1 MEQMLLRMLQNCG
14 NPRELK
20 RTHLQILVRGLADGD
35 LLLPKLVEV
44 SAAAHSL
51 SYAGRVVRCTQTR
64 SVVAYNNMVKCFAGS
79 RSPAGAVSAY
89 GRMRALDVSPNSFT
103 FTFLLRAMESG
114 GSSQGGEAV
123 HAQIV
128 RSGCGSSLFVKNT
141 LLAFYSKCSRDLA
154 PARQMFDEMPQRD
167 VVSWNS
173 LIHAYM
179 IRGEVATAMEVF
191 ESMPERSIVS
201 WNSIITGLS
210 KAGDMRSA
218 QLMFDRMAVRNVI
231 SGNAMIAG
239 YAAAGDMVA
248 ARSIF
253 DRMEEKNVVSWT
265 AMVSGFTKI
274 GRMESASSLFHQ
286 MPTKNTVSWNAMI
299 SGYNENHRF
308 DRALQT
314 FQAML
319 IDGTCPPNE
328 ITLIAVASACGHLGS
343 LEHGN
348 WVYSYA
354 KKNGLEITSELGN
367 ALVDMFA
374 KCGEMK
380 CAEAV
385 FYQMTRRCVISWT
398 TMIWGLGAHGQSGE
412 ALALFEEMCRRGV
425 EPDDVTFIALLSACA
440 HGGLVEQGQR
450 IFRQMTAEFGIQP
463 RIEHY
468 GCMVDLLARAG
479 RAEEAIQFIGSMPLE
494 PNAVVWATLLSS
506 CRWEPVVDSVG
517 RKMAELEPLEPGY
530 QILLSNSSASV
541 GRWRGVSSI
550 RGAMW
555 QEGVEKVPGCSSIQ
569 VGCEVH
575 EFLAKDLRHERR
587 SEIYEALHGLADISR
602 HAGHHP
608 FEMPDYAFQHHPR
621 LPNPDGH
628 LCTHAS

>member
-1 MEQMLLRMLQNCG
+1 MEQRLLRMLQNCG

-20 RTHLQILVRGLADGD
+20 RTHLQILVRGLADSD
-35 LLLPKLVEV
+35 FLLPKLVEV

-51 SYAGRVVRCTQTR
+51 GYAGQVLRCTQTR
-64 SVVAYNNMVKCFAGS
+64 NVVAYNNMVKCFAGS
-79 RSPAGAVSAY
+79 RSPAGAFSAY
-89 GRMRALDVSPNSFT
+89 GRMRALGVYPNSFT
-103 FTFLLRAMESG
+103 FTFLLRAMDSG
-114 GSSQGGEAV
+114 DSSQGGEAV

-154 PARQMFDEMPQRD
+154 PARLVFDEMPQRD

-179 IRGEVATAMEVF
+179 MRGEMASAVEAF

-210 KAGDMRSA
+210 KVGDMCSA
-218 QLMFDRMAVRNVI
+218 QLMFDRMAVRNIV

-239 YAAAGDMVA
+239 YAAAGDMAA

-253 DRMEEKNVVSWT
+253 DRMEQKN
-265 AMVSGFTKI
+265 
-274 GRMESASSLFHQ
+274 
-286 MPTKNTVSWNAMI
+286 NTVSWNAMI
-299 SGYNENHRF
+299 SGYNENRRF

-319 IDGTCPPNE
+319 IDGECPPNE

-354 KKNGLEITSELGN
+354 KKNDLEISSELGN

-385 FYQMTRRCVISWT
+385 FNQMTMRCVISWT

-412 ALALFEEMCRRGV
+412 ALALFEEMSRHGV

-440 HGGLVEQGQR
+440 HGGLVEEGQR
-450 IFRQMTAEFGIQP
+450 IFRQMAVEFGIEP

-479 RAEEAIQFIGSMPLE
+479 RAEEAIHFIGSMPLE
-494 PNAVVWATLLSS
+494 PNVVVWATLLSS
-506 CRWEPVVDSVG
+506 CRWDGGGEQVVESVG
-517 RKMAELEPLEPGY
+517 RKMAELEPLDPGY
-530 QILLSNSSASV
+530 QVLLSNSSASI

-555 QEGVEKVPGCSSIQ
+555 QEGVEKLPGCSSIQ

-575 EFLAKDLRHERR
+575 EFLAKDLRHERELR
-587 SEIYEALHGLADISR
+587 SMRLCMGLQKS
-602 HAGHHP
+602 
-608 FEMPDYAFQHHPR
+608 
-621 LPNPDGH
+621 
-628 LCTHAS
+628 